1 VHAYAEGGVF
11 WIRIGTS
18 TKNACAGFGLQAP
31 DCVIEEA
38 FTI

>member
-1 VHAYAEGGVF
+1 MHMQKEASSSP
-11 WIRIGTS
+11 RLD
-18 TKNACAGFGLQAP
+18 KNWHEHKECLCGLRAP